1 MSESELLQQIAQK
14 EIKED
19 KIADK
24 VIEQPELLS
33 EIIEGLNSHEA
44 HIKYGCCKVLRIIS
58 EKEPA
63 LLYPKIDF
71 FIDHLDSDNNFFKWN
86 AILIVANLSFVD
98 SKNRIEQIFDKYLL
112 PISGPTLITAANTI
126 RGAAKIALA
135 KPKLTDKITQELLKV
150 EKAEYQTTE
159 CRNVVLGHVIN
170 SFSEFFDQIENKR
183 PVVELIRKQFK
194 NTRSGTRKKAEKF
207 LKKFKA

>member
-1 MSESELLQQIAQK
+1 F
-14 EIKED
+14 
-19 KIADK
+19 
-24 VIEQPELLS
+24 
-33 EIIEGLNSHEA
+33 
-44 HIKYGCCKVLRIIS
+44 
-58 EKEPA
+58 A
-63 LLYPKIDF
+63 L
-71 FIDHLDSDNNFFKWN
+71 
-86 AILIVANLSFVD
+86 
-98 SKNRIEQIFDKYLL
+98 
-112 PISGPTLITAANTI
+112 ISGPTLITAANTI

-207 LKKFKA
+207 LKKFTT